1 MHLSLKTMMKGWLA
15 FAELMVSAIIDGFDG
30 VVVGGG
36 VVRDAV
42 ELVIGSAVSSRWCC
56 FWTFCWW

>member
-1 MHLSLKTMMKGWLA
+1 MMKGWLA